1 MRKRNDV
8 ENEVNIGQNLWGCNN
23 QSFKTRSWDVG
34 MTKPPCYNRM
44 LEEKLKGLCM
54 QEDETSQSICNNL
67 NYGFKMGLE
76 GENLTTPLTWQESM
90 LQNKLARGNILT
102 TRVTVKFQHR
112 NVVQHSTQI
121 QRERNFSLRGR
132 PTWIKCLFDQHKYTI
147 FTTTQNTMCCN
158 IYMQAFNH

>member
-1 MRKRNDV
+1 
-8 ENEVNIGQNLWGCNN
+8 
-23 QSFKTRSWDVG
+23 

-67 NYGFKMGLE
+67 NDGFKMGLE

-102 TRVTVKFQHR
+102 TRVNVKFQHR

-132 PTWIKCLFDQHKYTI
+132 PT
-147 FTTTQNTMCCN
+147 
-158 IYMQAFNH
+158 